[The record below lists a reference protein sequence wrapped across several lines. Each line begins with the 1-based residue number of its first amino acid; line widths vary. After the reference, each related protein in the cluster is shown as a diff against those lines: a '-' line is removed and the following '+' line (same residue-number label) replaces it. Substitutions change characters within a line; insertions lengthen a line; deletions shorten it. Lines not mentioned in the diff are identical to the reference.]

1 MKHFNLLIK
10 EEILISQKVGKHERM
25 AQMIE
30 GAKAILET
38 RGYEMAGG
46 VVEDDE
52 AEAVRIQGVRKVEDQ
67 EENEL
72 IVIQIPYEESVGI
85 KAVRNFKKYLEES
98 GIEKGILL
106 AIEKYTHY
114 AKAGCEKEGI
124 ETFSVKFPFFNLFE
138 HNLVPLHEFATE
150 EEIQELKE
158 TYSLELYQLPKITID
173 DPAAQLLGAKIGQVI
188 KIIRK
193 SPTAG
198 THIVYRYVVLE
209 AEEMI

>member
-1 MKHFNLLIK
+1 
-10 EEILISQKVGKHERM
+10 
-25 AQMIE
+25 MIE
-30 GAKAILET
+30 GAKAILDT

-46 VVEDDE
+46 VVEDEE
-52 AEAVRIQGVRKVEDQ
+52 AEAVRVQGVRRIEGQD
-67 EENEL
+67 ENEL

-138 HNLVPLHEFATE
+138 HKLVPLHEFATE
-150 EEIQELKE
+150 EEIQELKD
-158 TYSLELYQLPKITID
+158 TYSVELYHLPKITID

-209 AEEMI
+209 PEEMI